1 MKAFSFF
8 ENWYQLAES
17 QTDDAK
23 RLAFY
28 DAVMRFAFDGEVPE
42 NVGRNGDGIRRAA
55 YFAYLTVQPVLEL
68 SRKRSAATDSVRKNQ
83 AEKSNG
89 KSNSD
94 LMKIKRKASEKSNGK
109 SNPDLMKIKDVRSLE
124 KNRIEKNRRE
134 ENSSSRVRAMPPLK
148 EFVEGCFFAGI
159 PRDFAAE
166 LYGEIS
172 TNGWA
177 DSTGKPI
184 GNWRM
189 YAKRVYLERQ
199 QSAPGVAAPSAAASP
214 TCTQV
219 DLADYD

>member
-42 NVGRNGDGIRRAA
+42 NVGRNGDGVRRAA

-83 AEKSNG
+83 AEKSSG
-89 KSNSD
+89 KSSG
-94 LMKIKRKASEKSNGK
+94 KSNGK
-109 SNPDLMKIKDVRSLE
+109 SNPDLIKIKDARSLE
-124 KNRIEKNRRE
+124 KNRIEENRIE

-177 DSTGKPI
+177 DSAGKPI

-189 YAKRVYLERQ
+189 YAKRVYSEQRQ
-199 QSAPGVAAPSAAASP
+199 AAPGVTAPSAAASP
-214 TCTQV
+214 TITQV